1 MPSTKTLGVVGAMF
15 ASVCASIYYA
25 PHLSRLLSDF
35 YGNVWWPGK
44 RIYYGAAGFPDT
56 HTEWP
61 ATATAA
67 LSPFA
72 LVPEWAA
79 VALWVTASIAC
90 LGGALWLIGCR
101 DLRAYAVALA
111 SPPVLCCL
119 VLGNM
124 TLMLVAGIAVVWV
137 ARDRCP
143 GLAGSSPG
151 ALVVMNGWVWPVAV
165 FLLLTRRFLAAST
178 AAVVLVAGTFAW
190 WILSPDTLYAYD
202 DRTRETVEA
211 FGPFGMG
218 VVSITMNEGATVAVA
233 EVVAFAAG
241 TAVLIIAWRAT
252 GDVVRLTL
260 CLAAALLASPIVWA
274 HYYAILLVPIAI
286 RSPRFSG
293 LWLVPYLTIGALVG
307 PTLHLEF
314 IVASAFS
321 LAALAIVS
329 VHIASPTSTRSAAR
343 STEAAATFEP

>member
-1 MPSTKTLGVVGAMF
+1 
-15 ASVCASIYYA
+15 
-25 PHLSRLLSDF
+25 
-35 YGNVWWPGK
+35 
-44 RIYYGAAGFPDT
+44 
-56 HTEWP
+56 
-61 ATATAA
+61 
-67 LSPFA
+67 
-72 LVPEWAA
+72 
-79 VALWVTASIAC
+79 
-90 LGGALWLIGCR
+90 
-101 DLRAYAVALA
+101 
-111 SPPVLCCL
+111 
-119 VLGNM
+119 
-124 TLMLVAGIAVVWV
+124 
-137 ARDRCP
+137 
-143 GLAGSSPG
+143 
-151 ALVVMNGWVWPVAV
+151 
-165 FLLLTRRFLAAST
+165 
-178 AAVVLVAGTFAW
+178 
-190 WILSPDTLYAYD
+190 
-202 DRTRETVEA
+202 
-211 FGPFGMG
+211 
-218 VVSITMNEGATVAVA
+218 MNEGATVAVA

-293 LWLVPYLTIGALVG
+293 LWLVPYLTIGALVW